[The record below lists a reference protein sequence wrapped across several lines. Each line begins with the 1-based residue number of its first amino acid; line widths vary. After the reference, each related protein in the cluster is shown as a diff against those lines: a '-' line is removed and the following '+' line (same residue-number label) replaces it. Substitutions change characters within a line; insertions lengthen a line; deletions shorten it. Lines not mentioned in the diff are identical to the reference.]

1 MEILTLPHIHDYH
14 LIQDQP
20 HANTY
25 FFKEAPKLSI
35 SNDKLATQSNLI
47 MLIIWGQA
55 LGESRYL

>member
-35 SNDKLATQSNLI
+35 SNDKLSTQSNLI
-47 MLIIWGQA
+47 MLII
-55 LGESRYL
+55 